1 MLQNNNNNNTLF
13 PKQIQ
18 LIGLYNI
25 YNMLIVPT
33 AYKLETLFSVRNV
46 KEFNNFGK
54 YLCLAEKLRNV

>member
-33 AYKLETLFSVRNV
+33 TYFTYIPILNANIDK
-46 KEFNNFGK
+46 
-54 YLCLAEKLRNV
+54 